1 MVKRIA
7 AITSTL
13 QKKLEAAFQEG
24 LRTGE
29 LNLLSRVLRTY
40 AIIDKTRDAEML
52 FREVTVK
59 RFMNEVMWL
68 DHQTLKVFVLVR
80 IVFQLLSSWI
90 WGVAYLRVA
99 LSRKALKQM
108 LISWENIF
116 HLTFFFFLSYKEAR
130 SMFNYFQGYLENEGP
145 LRPQNLEMKTLRF
158 LYT

>member
-68 DHQTLKVFVLVR
+68 DHQTLKVFALVR

-90 WGVAYLRVA
+90 WVVAYLRVS

-116 HLTFFFFLSYKEAR
+116 HLTCFSF
-130 SMFNYFQGYLENEGP
+130 YLTKRQEVCSIISKGI
-145 LRPQNLEMKTLRF
+145 LKTKAP
-158 LYT
+158 

>member
-90 WGVAYLRVA
+90 WGVAYLRVS

-116 HLTFFFFLSYKEAR
+116 HLTFFSF
-130 SMFNYFQGYLENEGP
+130 YLTKRQGP
-145 LRPQNLEMKTLRF
+145 LIPQNLEMKTLGF

>member
-59 RFMNEVMWL
+59 RFMNEVMRL

-80 IVFQLLSSWI
+80 IVFQLLSS
-90 WGVAYLRVA
+90 
-99 LSRKALKQM
+99 
-108 LISWENIF
+108 
-116 HLTFFFFLSYKEAR
+116 
-130 SMFNYFQGYLENEGP
+130 
-145 LRPQNLEMKTLRF
+145 
-158 LYT
+158 

>member
-116 HLTFFFFLSYKEAR
+116 HLTFFSF
-130 SMFNYFQGYLENEGP
+130 YLTKRQEVCSIISKGILKAKAP
-145 LRPQNLEMKTLRF
+145 S
-158 LYT
+158 